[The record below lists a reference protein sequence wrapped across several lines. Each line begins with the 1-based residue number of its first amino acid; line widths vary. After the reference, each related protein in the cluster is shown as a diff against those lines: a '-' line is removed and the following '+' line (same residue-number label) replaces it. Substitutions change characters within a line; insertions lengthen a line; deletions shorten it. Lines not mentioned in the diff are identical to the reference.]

1 MKNLFS
7 EELRKIASEKANE
20 AIKLDKQGNYSMAIL
35 KYRQVID
42 ILFKLYNLTEDPTIK
57 KVYYEK
63 MKSYE
68 ERIRVLESM
77 VEGESIK
84 IEEVAK
90 FDDLVLKEKPKVSW
104 DDVIG
109 LEDAKKSIRESIVY
123 PVKRPDLF
131 PLGWPKGIL
140 LYGPPGCGKTL
151 LAAAVASEIDA
162 TFYYVDAAS
171 IISKWLGES
180 EKNVA
185 RLFSSAR
192 KSISEERP
200 AIIFIDEIDSLTSI
214 HQVEV
219 GGETRARNQILK
231 EMDGLSEK
239 SKTEHLYVIGA
250 TNKPWD
256 LDEPFIR
263 RFQKRIYVPLPNK
276 ENRLALF
283 KHYTKD
289 LALSDDIDF
298 EELAILTNGYSGN
311 DIRDICMS
319 VQIKV
324 VRELF
329 ESGVADKNMKPR
341 LINMFDFLEAIK
353 IRRPSVSLDSIR
365 KYEEWAKRWMAL

>member
-1 MKNLFS
+1 VKNLFS

-192 KSISEERP
+192 KSVSKDRP

-239 SKTEHLYVIGA
+239 SKNEHLYVIGA

-289 LALSDDIDF
+289 LALSNDVDF

-329 ESGVADKNMKPR
+329 ESGAAEKGMKPR

-353 IRRPSVSLDSIR
+353 IRRPSVSFESIR
-365 KYEEWAKRWMAL
+365 KYEEWARRWMAL

>member
-1 MKNLFS
+1 VKNLFS

-35 KYRQVID
+35 KYRQVVD
-42 ILFKLYNLTEDPTIK
+42 LLFKLYNLTEDPTIK

-68 ERIRVLESM
+68 ERIHMLESM
-77 VEGESIK
+77 VEGEQIK

-90 FDDLVLKEKPKVSW
+90 FNDLVLKEKPSVSW
-104 DDVIG
+104 NDVIG

-353 IRRPSVSLDSIR
+353 IRRPSVSFDSIR
-365 KYEEWAKRWMAL
+365 KYDEWAKRWMAL

>member
-1 MKNLFS
+1 LFS

-42 ILFKLYNLTEDPTIK
+42 ILFKLYNLTADPTIK

-77 VEGESIK
+77 LEGESIK
-84 IEEVAK
+84 VEEAAK
-90 FDDLVLKEKPKVSW
+90 FNDLVLKEKPKVSW
-104 DDVIG
+104 NDVIG

-192 KSISEERP
+192 KSVSKDRP

-289 LALSDDIDF
+289 LAISDDVDF

-329 ESGVADKNMKPR
+329 ESGAAEKGMKPR

-353 IRRPSVSLDSIR
+353 IRRPSVSLESIE
-365 KYEEWAKRWMAL
+365 KYEEWARRWMAL

>member
-1 MKNLFS
+1 VKNLFS

-68 ERIRVLESM
+68 GRIRVLESM

-192 KSISEERP
+192 KSVSKDRP

-239 SKTEHLYVIGA
+239 SKNEHLYVIGA

-289 LALSDDIDF
+289 LALSNDVDF

-329 ESGVADKNMKPR
+329 ESGAAEKGMKPR

-353 IRRPSVSLDSIR
+353 IRRPSVSFESIR
-365 KYEEWAKRWMAL
+365 KYEEWARRWMAL

>member
-1 MKNLFS
+1 MKKLFS

-35 KYRQVID
+35 KYRQVVD
-42 ILFKLYNLTEDPTIK
+42 LLFKLYNLTEDPTIK

-68 ERIRVLESM
+68 ERIHVLESM

-84 IEEVAK
+84 VEEAAK
-90 FDDLVLKEKPKVSW
+90 FNDLVLKEKPNVSW
-104 DDVIG
+104 NDIIG
-109 LEDAKKSIRESIVY
+109 LEEAKKSIRESIVY

-192 KSISEERP
+192 KSISKNRP

-263 RFQKRIYVPLPNK
+263 RFQKRIYVPLPDK

-289 LALSDDIDF
+289 LALSDDVDF

-329 ESGVADKNMKPR
+329 ESGAAEKGMKPR

-353 IRRPSVSLDSIR
+353 TRRPSVSFDSIK
-365 KYEEWAKRWMAL
+365 KYEEWARRWMAL

>member
-192 KSISEERP
+192 KSVSKDRP

-289 LALSDDIDF
+289 LALSNDVDF

-329 ESGVADKNMKPR
+329 ESGAAEKGMKPR

-353 IRRPSVSLDSIR
+353 IRRPSVSFESIR
-365 KYEEWAKRWMAL
+365 KYEEWARRWMAL

>member
-35 KYRQVID
+35 KYRQVVD
-42 ILFKLYNLTEDPTIK
+42 LLFKLYNLTEDPTIK

-192 KSISEERP
+192 KSVSKDRP

-239 SKTEHLYVIGA
+239 SKNEHLYVIGA

-289 LALSDDIDF
+289 LALSNDVDF

-329 ESGVADKNMKPR
+329 ESGAAEKGMKPR

-353 IRRPSVSLDSIR
+353 IRRPSVSFESIR
-365 KYEEWAKRWMAL
+365 KYEEWARRWMAL

>member
-192 KSISEERP
+192 KSVSKDRP

-239 SKTEHLYVIGA
+239 SKNEHLYVIGA

-289 LALSDDIDF
+289 LALSNDVDF

-329 ESGVADKNMKPR
+329 ESGAAEKGMKPR

-353 IRRPSVSLDSIR
+353 IRRPSVSFESIR
-365 KYEEWAKRWMAL
+365 KYEEWARRWMAL